1 MANVKHETL
10 NALTVKALKKPGIYT
25 DGNTLTFRI
34 TEKGT
39 RSWVQRISI
48 EGRQRNIGLG
58 AYPAVG
64 LAEARQ
70 KARENAKAVREGHNP
85 IEDKKAARKEAEERA
100 SVKTF
105 WEIAQKVIENKQGNW
120 DNPKTK
126 QRWIN
131 NFLRY
136 VVPIIGKKRP
146 RDITREEIL
155 QILEPIWLIKK
166 TTSNR
171 IRQTMSNV
179 FDYAIAKDWCKDN
192 PADNSI
198 REILPQRPKSHKNH
212 HRTMPYEDVPAA
224 VITVRESNAN
234 DITKLAIEFLTLTA
248 SRSKEVR
255 LARWNEIDLSTRKW
269 IIPPERMKSK
279 KEHRVPLTDRMIEIL
294 EEAAALHPSKDLI
307 FPNPRKGKP
316 YSDTTFSKLFLENE
330 IQSVPHGLRSC
341 FKTWTMEQPNTDHV
355 MAEIALAHTV
365 GNEVE
370 QVYAN
375 SDMFEKRRDMMQNW
389 TNYIVRGIERDSRNQ
404 KRMELN

>member
-100 SVKTF
+100 SVNTF

-126 QRWIN
+126 QRWTN
-131 NFLRY
+131 NFIAY
-136 VVPIIGKKRP
+136 VVPTIGHKRP
-146 RDITREEIL
+146 RDITREDIL
-155 QILEPIWLIKK
+155 KILEPIWLTKIS
-166 TTSNR
+166 TSNR
-171 IRQTMSNV
+171 IRQTISNV
-179 FDYAIAKDWCKDN
+179 FDYARAKDWCKEN

-198 REILPQRPKSHKNH
+198 REILPQRPRHQKNH
-212 HRTMPYEDVPAA
+212 HRTMPYEDVSAA
-224 VITVRESNAN
+224 LITVRESTA
-234 DITKLAIEFLTLTA
+234 DDLTKLAIEFLTLTA

-255 LARWNEIDLSTRKW
+255 LACWNEIDLTTRKW
-269 IIPPERMKSK
+269 IVPAEHMKAR

-294 EEAAALHPSKDLI
+294 EDAAALHPPGGLI
-307 FPNPRKGKP
+307 FPNRNRGKP
-316 YSDTTFSKLFLENE
+316 FSDSTFSKLFRENE
-330 IQSVPHGLRSC
+330 IQAVPHGLRSC
-341 FKTWTMEQPNTDHV
+341 FKDWTMEQPNTDHV
-355 MAEIALAHTV
+355 MAEIALAHQV

-370 QVYAN
+370 QAYAT
-375 SDMFEKRRDMMQNW
+375 SDMFEKRRTMMQGY
-389 TNYIVRGIERDSRNQ
+389 TNFIVRGMERDSRHQ